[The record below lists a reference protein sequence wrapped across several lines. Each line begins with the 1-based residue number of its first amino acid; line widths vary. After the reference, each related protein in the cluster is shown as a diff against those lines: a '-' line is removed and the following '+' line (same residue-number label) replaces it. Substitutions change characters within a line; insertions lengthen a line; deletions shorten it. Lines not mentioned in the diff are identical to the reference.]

1 MQIKYSRS
9 RDASSNR
16 FLNWKHFSNLST
28 TYLQFNDC
36 FLSIH
41 RVFKWYVLCNNVFH
55 MAYTCFYILSDYRYA
70 NLVPKYV
77 ENLHSPDLLNKFLRL
92 NYY

>member
-1 MQIKYSRS
+1 MPPLTDLLTGK
-9 RDASSNR
+9 
-16 FLNWKHFSNLST
+16 KHFSNLST

-36 FLSIH
+36 FLRIH
-41 RVFKWYVLCNNVFH
+41 RVFIWYALCNNVFH

-70 NLVPKYV
+70 HLVPKYV
-77 ENLHSPDLLNKFLRL
+77 QNLHSPDLLNKFLRL